1 MPVGRKRA
9 SLLGRLDIET
19 WKPDL
24 DSIKERLAPAFEYK
38 PSREKPK
45 EFGTWPK
52 QE

>member
-1 MPVGRKRA
+1 MPGGRKRM
-9 SLLGRLDIET
+9 SLLGRIDIET
-19 WKPDL
+19 WNPDL
-24 DSIKERLAPAFEYK
+24 DKIKEQLAPAFAHK